1 MDKIRI
7 DKWLWAVRVHKT
19 RSIATSACN
28 SGKIR
33 IKGNTVKP
41 SRNIKPGDIISVRKR
56 YIIYTY
62 KVLGLID
69 KRISAK
75 LSIRYVKDITPEKE
89 KGKEI
94 INLSIP
100 NYKREKGSGRPTKKD
115 RRSLEKTRSKLGY

>member
-33 IKGNTVKP
+33 IRGNTVKP
-41 SRNIKPGDIISVRKR
+41 SRHIKPGDIISVRKR

-62 KVLGLID
+62 KVLGLIG